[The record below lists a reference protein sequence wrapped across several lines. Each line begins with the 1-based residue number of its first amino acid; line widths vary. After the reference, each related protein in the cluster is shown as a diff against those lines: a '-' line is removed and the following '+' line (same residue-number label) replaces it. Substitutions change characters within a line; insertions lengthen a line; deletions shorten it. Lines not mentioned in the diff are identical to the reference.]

1 MINKKYAT
9 LFILLFMTIGFGC
22 TTLQEVLKIRKPS
35 ASLQG
40 IKFENITLDSAQ
52 ILFDVEVE
60 NPYPVAIPL
69 VNVDYNLTS
78 NAKPFL
84 SGKANLQSTVGAYS
98 KESVSLPVM
107 VNYLD
112 LIQAIKGLKPGSL
125 IPYSADMG
133 LSVDAPTLGLI
144 RLPIKKE
151 GELSVPSLADISEI
165 NWKKMILDKTMK

>member
-84 SGKANLQSTVGAYS
+84 SGKANR
-98 KESVSLPVM
+98 
-107 VNYLD
+107 
-112 LIQAIKGLKPGSL
+112 GS
-125 IPYSADMG
+125 G
-133 LSVDAPTLGLI
+133 
-144 RLPIKKE
+144 
-151 GELSVPSLADISEI
+151 
-165 NWKKMILDKTMK
+165 